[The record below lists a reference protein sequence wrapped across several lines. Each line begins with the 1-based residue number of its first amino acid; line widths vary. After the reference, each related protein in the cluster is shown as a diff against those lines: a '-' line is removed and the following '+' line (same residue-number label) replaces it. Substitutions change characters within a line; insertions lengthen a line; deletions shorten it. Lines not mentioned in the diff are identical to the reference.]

1 MESFFLVRSTYH
13 WNEVKARP
21 WKGKVTNV
29 SKRKSQNT
37 KLEKFRAAAYH
48 FVGSGE
54 EHEKR
59 QQRWETR
66 AVSGHPFRPDV
77 RPGK

>member
-1 MESFFLVRSTYH
+1 MRSKLDH
-13 WNEVKARP
+13 GKAKSLMSP
-21 WKGKVTNV
+21 GG
-29 SKRKSQNT
+29 RKSQNS
-37 KLEKFRAAAYH
+37 KLEKFRAAAYR

-66 AVSGHPFRPDV
+66 AVSGHPFCPDV
-77 RPGK
+77 RPGR